1 MEFQI
6 KCLTL
11 SYIIMKSNMKTVSI
25 TLRISSD
32 EKLKLLKIAEK
43 NNRSL
48 SDFIRLEL
56 QKLVK
61 ENTHQSAP

>member
-1 MEFQI
+1 
-6 KCLTL
+6 
-11 SYIIMKSNMKTVSI
+11 MKSNMKTVSI